1 MPAAPRAT
9 LLAGLLVAAALAP
22 GALRAAEGKAPAAM
36 PPGKAA
42 AISPVAPQSEAD
54 SLCKA
59 AREGNPGASY
69 RMGRLYMAGQGV
81 PRDPFLAISWF
92 AVAAEAGHWEARRMM
107 RVLRVLPNPTVR
119 LRPVCGRNARRYP
132 GGDITQADAAA
143 LRSLAARGPVGDLVR
158 ALAPRFG
165 LDPALVLAVVA
176 VESNFDP
183 AAVSPKQAQGLMQ
196 LIPETAARFNVRDP
210 FDPVDN
216 IIGGMRYL
224 GWLLSYFRGDVT
236 LALAGYNAGEGA
248 VDRHKGVPPYAE
260 TQAYV
265 QRIARLYAPQHH
277 PFDPTVSGP
286 SPAVARTASAER
298 PRTGG

>member
-1 MPAAPRAT
+1 MPPAARVL
-9 LLAGLLVAAALAP
+9 LLATLLVAAP
-22 GALRAAEGKAPAAM
+22 GVAWAAEGKAPVATA
-36 PPGKAA
+36 PGKAA
-42 AISPVAPQSEAD
+42 TQSPAGSESEAD
-54 SLCKA
+54 SVCKA
-59 AREGNPGASY
+59 ARQGNPGASY

-81 PRDPFLAISWF
+81 PRDPFLAVGWF
-92 AVAAEAGHWEARRMM
+92 AAAAEAGHWEARRMM
-107 RVLRVLPNPTVR
+107 RVLPRLTIR
-119 LRPVCGRNARRYP
+119 LRPDCGRNARRYP
-132 GGDITQADAAA
+132 GGDISQADATA

-158 ALAPRFG
+158 TLAPRFG
-165 LDPALVLAVVA
+165 LDPALVMAVVA

-196 LIPETAARFNVRDP
+196 LIPETAARFDVRDP

-265 QRIARLYAPQHH
+265 QRIARLYAPQRH

>member
-1 MPAAPRAT
+1 MPPAARAA
-9 LLAGLLVAAALAP
+9 LLATLLVAAATAP
-22 GALRAAEGKAPAAM
+22 GVAWAAEGRAPGRTA
-36 PPGKAA
+36 PGKAA
-42 AISPVAPQSEAD
+42 AVSPAAPESEVD
-54 SLCKA
+54 SVCKA
-59 AREGNPGASY
+59 ARQGNPGASY

-81 PRDPFLAISWF
+81 PRDPFLAVGWF
-92 AVAAEAGHWEARRMM
+92 AAAAEAGHWEARRMM
-107 RVLRVLPNPTVR
+107 RLLPRLAIHVR
-119 LRPVCGRNARRYP
+119 PDCGRGARRYP
-132 GGDITQADAAA
+132 GGDISQSDAAA

-158 ALAPRFG
+158 TLAPRFG
-165 LDPALVLAVVA
+165 LDPALVMAVVA

-265 QRIARLYAPQHH
+265 QRIARLYAQQRH

-286 SPAVARTASAER
+286 SPAVARTASADR